1 MSAISRDIYN
11 KMNASNIFNIERP
24 PKETSNIKPIKIELK
39 KEYKPAKPKKK
50 KNIYKEFI
58 NNNTN
63 NKMMEKLKSRNYNE
77 SDIFFVNTLTP
88 NMKQKLKEEIYPKK
102 EKYISNYKP
111 ENYVKYK
118 NSSFDIKMHDL
129 YKEKGDKYSANKRKE
144 IGKPKKVLISSMGY
158 NEYINKFNNDTYS
171 NYMNFNKNHNI
182 NHKQIEK
189 YFYNKE
195 DKYKPNITSS
205 ENYNREFESDIFN
218 IKNINYIKYMNA
230 NKKNDRL
237 NKSVELSKKRN
248 NKVKGALKWPANINW
263 DQNNEI
269 LFKTHI
275 KDETRD
281 KDMTAFDRKQID
293 SVKNLIEGNNDKK
306 QNNNNNKTKKQD
318 KKKTTLY
325 KRPSFDKKVYSQSR
339 AQKLKNNYSILED
352 EREYK
357 NNVKINNIG
366 NQYEVKEYNIVNS
379 GDLDILKF
387 EKMLKSKG
395 IHVIEIKEKNDFLK
409 NQNKNENDVVLQF
422 KIREEI
428 YGKKKSDKL
437 RSIEKEL
444 KKENKKI
451 KIKIAPKEKSH
462 RLRSA
467 DYVYKKEGN
476 TDKKVKIKKE

>member
-1 MSAISRDIYN
+1 
-11 KMNASNIFNIERP
+11 
-24 PKETSNIKPIKIELK
+24 
-39 KEYKPAKPKKK
+39 
-50 KNIYKEFI
+50 
-58 NNNTN
+58 
-63 NKMMEKLKSRNYNE
+63 
-77 SDIFFVNTLTP
+77 
-88 NMKQKLKEEIYPKK
+88 
-102 EKYISNYKP
+102 
-111 ENYVKYK
+111 
-118 NSSFDIKMHDL
+118 
-129 YKEKGDKYSANKRKE
+129 
-144 IGKPKKVLISSMGY
+144 
-158 NEYINKFNNDTYS
+158 
-171 NYMNFNKNHNI
+171 
-182 NHKQIEK
+182 
-189 YFYNKE
+189 
-195 DKYKPNITSS
+195 
-205 ENYNREFESDIFN
+205 
-218 IKNINYIKYMNA
+218 
-230 NKKNDRL
+230 
-237 NKSVELSKKRN
+237 
-248 NKVKGALKWPANINW
+248 
-263 DQNNEI
+263 
-269 LFKTHI
+269 
-275 KDETRD
+275 
-281 KDMTAFDRKQID
+281 MTAFDRKQID

-306 QNNNNNKTKKQD
+306 QNNNNNKTKKHD

-357 NNVKINNIG
+357 NNVRINNIG

-409 NQNKNENDVVLQF
+409 NQNKNENDTVLQF

-437 RSIEKEL
+437 KSIEKEL